1 MIKVI
6 KVEQLDMEMVDDG
19 SEIFHIIADVE
30 WKFTNHTEWFMNI
43 GFTTTSLLEQSIE
56 YHVETIIKRKLKAR
70 TLKSN
75 LQNVLDSRYR
85 S

>member
-1 MIKVI
+1 MIKEIKVI
-6 KVEQLDMEMVDDG
+6 QLDVEMVEDG
-19 SEIFHIIADVE
+19 SEIFHVLTDVQWKSVNSVE
-30 WKFTNHTEWFMNI
+30 WFNGI

-56 YHVETIIKRKLKAR
+56 YHVETIIRRKLKAR

-75 LQNVLDSRYR
+75 LQNILDSRYR